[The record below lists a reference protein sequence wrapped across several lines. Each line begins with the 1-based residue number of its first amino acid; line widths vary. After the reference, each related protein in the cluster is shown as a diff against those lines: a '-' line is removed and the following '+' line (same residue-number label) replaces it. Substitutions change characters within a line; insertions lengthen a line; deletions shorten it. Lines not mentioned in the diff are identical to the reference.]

1 MFVNHTY
8 LSGTTTSLRE
18 HFGRVAVSVDEQYF
32 RNRADDEQLKVLD
45 IGSNDGTFLDQFK
58 RLGWKVVGVE
68 SSKVAAKLAN
78 DAGIKTYNLFYNEE
92 AQRVIGEKFHVVHA
106 SGVFF
111 HLEELHSVTRA
122 VKAALM
128 EDGVF
133 VVQFLY
139 MKSIMENGAFD
150 QIYHEH
156 LLYYTLETL
165 NVLLKRHDLEIFD
178 AVSDPIHGGSMI
190 AHVGHIGSRPLTSR
204 FQRAVLEEKVSGC
217 NELRAY
223 QKLQIDAITFK
234 ESNLGFLE
242 RCAQQGLKVYGLGAP
257 VKGNTLLNFLGIDHK
272 RIQCLV
278 ERNPLRKGLVA
289 PGSHIPVLLEEE
301 LTDIPDV
308 YYVLAW
314 NFKKEIIE
322 RYKDLIE
329 KGVQFYFPINPR

>member
-1 MFVNHTY
+1 
-8 LSGTTTSLRE
+8 
-18 HFGRVAVSVDEQYF
+18 
-32 RNRADDEQLKVLD
+32 
-45 IGSNDGTFLDQFK
+45 
-58 RLGWKVVGVE
+58 
-68 SSKVAAKLAN
+68 
-78 DAGIKTYNLFYNEE
+78 
-92 AQRVIGEKFHVVHA
+92 
-106 SGVFF
+106 
-111 HLEELHSVTRA
+111 
-122 VKAALM
+122 
-128 EDGVF
+128 
-133 VVQFLY
+133 
-139 MKSIMENGAFD
+139 
-150 QIYHEH
+150 
-156 LLYYTLETL
+156 
-165 NVLLKRHDLEIFD
+165 
-178 AVSDPIHGGSMI
+178 MI